1 MFHLAKREERD
12 DGATEPLS
20 YRNAMLGLVL
30 GFSFL
35 VLFCWKA
42 GMTLW
47 AAGIFFALYLMTEI
61 GVTRIR
67 AEVGSP
73 IHDLHFAGPEYI
85 MVDTVGTRKMGA
97 ANLTVL
103 SFFWFLTRA
112 HYSDVMPHQLEGF
125 KLADQARMNNRRVL
139 LAMLIATVLG
149 TLVAFWA
156 VLDSAYQHSGVIMT
170 WAGLEPFKRLAGW
183 LSYPTSTDMVG
194 VGFFAYGLLFGI
206 FLMVMRWQFL
216 WWPFTSGRLRCLEY
230 LPDARF
236 VVHVPFG
243 WLIKWLV
250 LRHGGLRLH
259 RQVLPLFFGMVLGEF
274 RGGRILGAF
283 RDCIQNRDIRFH
295 SVVVLIPFCLKNGAF
310 DV

>member
-1 MFHLAKREERD
+1 MLTFRPFILGLIFLIPLDIAFSCWFFFFFWKAQIILGSVMGFRQRPEFPEQSTGAYIALFVIALWIGRGHLARIVKSIFHLAKREERD
-12 DGATEPLS
+12 DGMTEPLS

-30 GFSFL
+30 GFAFL
-35 VLFCWKA
+35 ILFCWKA
-42 GMTLW
+42 GMSLVV
-47 AAGIFFALYLMTEI
+47 AGIFFALYLMTEI

-85 MVDTVGTRKMGA
+85 MVDAVGTRRMGA

-149 TLVAFWA
+149 TVVAFWA

-194 VGFFAYGLLFGI
+194 VGFFAYGF
-206 FLMVMRWQFL
+206 Q
-216 WWPFTSGRLRCLEY
+216 Y

-236 VVHVPFG
+236 MVHVSIG
-243 WLIKWLV
+243 
-250 LRHGGLRLH
+250 
-259 RQVLPLFFGMVLGEF
+259 
-274 RGGRILGAF
+274 
-283 RDCIQNRDIRFH
+283 
-295 SVVVLIPFCLKNGAF
+295 VV
-310 DV
+310 D

>member
-1 MFHLAKREERD
+1 
-12 DGATEPLS
+12 
-20 YRNAMLGLVL
+20 
-30 GFSFL
+30 
-35 VLFCWKA
+35 
-42 GMTLW
+42 
-47 AAGIFFALYLMTEI
+47 
-61 GVTRIR
+61 
-67 AEVGSP
+67 
-73 IHDLHFAGPEYI
+73 
-85 MVDTVGTRKMGA
+85 
-97 ANLTVL
+97 
-103 SFFWFLTRA
+103 
-112 HYSDVMPHQLEGF
+112 MPHQLEGF

-149 TLVAFWA
+149 TVVAFWA

-216 WWPFTSGRLRCLEY
+216 WWPFHPAGYAVSSTYQMRGLWSMFLL
-230 LPDARF
+230 
-236 VVHVPFG
+236 G

-274 RGGRILGAF
+274 AVGGFWALFGIVF
-283 RDCIQNRDIRFH
+283 RTETYGFT
-295 SVVVLIPFCLKNGAF
+295 AWWY
-310 DV
+310 